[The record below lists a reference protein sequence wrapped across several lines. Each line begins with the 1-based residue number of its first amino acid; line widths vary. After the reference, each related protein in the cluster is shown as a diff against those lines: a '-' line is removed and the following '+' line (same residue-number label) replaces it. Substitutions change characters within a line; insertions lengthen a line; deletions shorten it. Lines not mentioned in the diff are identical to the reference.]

1 MTLPPVFTGSLPG
14 RSPAPER
21 RPDDGESRGRELDP
35 AGRPGTGRGP
45 LSGQADDGKRPDDG
59 KRTDPGKRPDFGRG
73 PDTGSR
79 PDTGRGPDTGSR
91 PDTGRGPDTGSRP
104 DTGRGPDT
112 GSRPDTGRGPDT
124 SREASDRS
132 GPPEPAGSLGP
143 AGAAVLMLAD
153 ARFPAGGHAHSGSL
167 EGAVTGGAVTD
178 VGSLDLFLRG
188 RLTTTG
194 VVAGALAAAACA
206 AAWTV
211 VTSRP
216 PEEVTGGVEIE
227 GGPVPASPV
236 PASPVPASQ
245 PALSARAAWAARL
258 DAEADARTPS
268 PAQREASR
276 RQGRALLRAARAAWP
291 GPWLAD
297 LAAAPQ
303 PPHHAVVLGATA
315 AAAGCSPGEAALIAA
330 YLTVTGP
337 ASAAVRLLALDP
349 IEVSAMIAR
358 LAGAI
363 ETAAARGAAAETDD
377 LPYPSA
383 PALDLYAEAHARAE
397 VRLFAS

>member
-1 MTLPPVFTGSLPG
+1 MTLPRVFTGSLPG

-21 RPDDGESRGRELDP
+21 KPDDGESRGRELDP

-91 PDTGRGPDTGSRP
+91 PDTGKR
-104 DTGRGPDT
+104 
-112 GSRPDTGRGPDT
+112 PDT

-132 GPPEPAGSLGP
+132 GPPGPAGSLGR

-153 ARFPAGGHAHSGSL
+153 ARFPAGGHAHSGGL
-167 EGAVTGGAVTD
+167 EGAVTDGAVTD

-188 RLTTTG
+188 RLATTG
-194 VVAGALAAAACA
+194 VVAGALAAVACA
-206 AAWTV
+206 AARTV
-211 VTSRP
+211 VASQP

-236 PASPVPASQ
+236 PASQ
-245 PALSARAAWAARL
+245 PELSARAAWAARL

-297 LAAAPQ
+297 LNAAPQ